1 MAFDET
7 KILEIV
13 AEYIKDNPDSNIK
26 NKIDEIFKLN
36 EPMEFFTAANIMNC
50 IRKSLDLSLQPIS
63 ATNDFYKRFA
73 KDFNNAI
80 KIKIADSFI
89 KTPIIF
95 EICLIKSLSK
105 ILDNIGFEKYCLI
118 KNHLELNEI
127 LIIDINDIIRLAENK
142 IKNS

>member
-50 IRKSLDLSLQPIS
+50 IRKSLDLPSQPIS
-63 ATNDFYKRFA
+63 ATNDFYKKFA
-73 KDFNNAI
+73 KDFNDAI

-95 EICLIKSLSK
+95 EACLIRSLSK
-105 ILDNIGFEKYCLI
+105 TLDNIGFEKYCI
-118 KNHLELNEI
+118 IRNHLELNEI
-127 LIIDINDIIRLAENK
+127 SIIDINGIIRLAEHK
-142 IKNS
+142 LKNS

>member
-50 IRKSLDLSLQPIS
+50 IRKSLDLPSQPIS
-63 ATNDFYKRFA
+63 ATNDFYKKFA
-73 KDFNNAI
+73 KDFNDAI

-95 EICLIKSLSK
+95 EACLIKSLSK
-105 ILDNIGFEKYCLI
+105 TLDNIGFEKYCI
-118 KNHLELNEI
+118 IRNHLELNEI
-127 LIIDINDIIRLAENK
+127 SIIDINGIIRLAEHRL
-142 IKNS
+142 KNS

>member
-50 IRKSLDLSLQPIS
+50 IRKSLDLSPQPIS

-127 LIIDINDIIRLAENK
+127 SIIDINGIIRLAEHK
-142 IKNS
+142 LKNS

>member
-50 IRKSLDLSLQPIS
+50 IRKSLDLPSQPIS
-63 ATNDFYKRFA
+63 ATNDFYRKFA
-73 KDFNNAI
+73 KDFNDAI

-95 EICLIKSLSK
+95 EACLIKSLSK
-105 ILDNIGFEKYCLI
+105 TLDSIGFEKYCI
-118 KNHLELNEI
+118 IRNHLELNEI
-127 LIIDINDIIRLAENK
+127 SIIDINGVIRLAEHK
-142 IKNS
+142 LKNS

>member
-50 IRKSLDLSLQPIS
+50 IKKSLDLSPQPIS

-127 LIIDINDIIRLAENK
+127 SIIDINGIIRLAEHK
-142 IKNS
+142 LKNS

>member
-1 MAFDET
+1 MS
-7 KILEIV
+7 LW
-13 AEYIKDNPDSNIK
+13 NS
-26 NKIDEIFKLN
+26 
-36 EPMEFFTAANIMNC
+36 FTAANIMNC
-50 IRKSLDLSLQPIS
+50 IRKSLDLSPQPIS

-89 KTPIIF
+89 KTSITF

>member
-1 MAFDET
+1 MVFDET

-50 IRKSLDLSLQPIS
+50 IRKSLDLSPQPIS

-127 LIIDINDIIRLAENK
+127 SIIDINGIIRLAEHK
-142 IKNS
+142 LKNS

>member
-50 IRKSLDLSLQPIS
+50 IRKSLDLPSQPIS
-63 ATNDFYKRFA
+63 ATNDFYKKFA
-73 KDFNNAI
+73 KDFNDTI

-95 EICLIKSLSK
+95 EACLIKSLSK
-105 ILDNIGFEKYCLI
+105 TLDDIGFEKYCI
-118 KNHLELNEI
+118 IRNHLELNEI
-127 LIIDINDIIRLAENK
+127 SIIDINGIIRLAEHK
-142 IKNS
+142 LKNS

>member
-50 IRKSLDLSLQPIS
+50 IRKSLDLSPQPIS

-73 KDFNNAI
+73 
-80 KIKIADSFI
+80 
-89 KTPIIF
+89 TMIF
-95 EICLIKSLSK
+95 HSGMQVTELIP
-105 ILDNIGFEKYCLI
+105 
-118 KNHLELNEI
+118 I
-127 LIIDINDIIRLAENK
+127 LIFLI
-142 IKNS
+142 

>member
-13 AEYIKDNPDSNIK
+13 AEYIKDNPDSGIK

-50 IRKSLDLSLQPIS
+50 IRKSLDLPSQPIS
-63 ATNDFYKRFA
+63 ATNDFYRKFA
-73 KDFNNAI
+73 KDFNDVI

-89 KTPIIF
+89 KTPITF
-95 EICLIKSLSK
+95 EACLINSLSK
-105 ILDNIGFEKYCLI
+105 TLDNIGFEKYCI
-118 KNHLELNEI
+118 IRNHLELNEI
-127 LIIDINDIIRLAENK
+127 SIIDINGVIRLAEHK
-142 IKNS
+142 LKNS

>member
-1 MAFDET
+1 MAFNEN
-7 KILEIV
+7 KILQIV

-50 IRKSLDLSLQPIS
+50 TRKSLDLPSQPIS
-63 ATNDFYKRFA
+63 ATNDFYRKFA
-73 KDFNNAI
+73 KDFNDAI

-89 KTPIIF
+89 KNPITF

-105 ILDNIGFEKYCLI
+105 TLDNIGFEKYCI
-118 KNHLELNEI
+118 IRNHLELNEI
-127 LIIDINDIIRLAENK
+127 SIIDINGIIRLTGNR

>member
-50 IRKSLDLSLQPIS
+50 IRKSLDLPSQPIS
-63 ATNDFYKRFA
+63 ATNDFYKKFA
-73 KDFNNAI
+73 KDFNDTI

-95 EICLIKSLSK
+95 EACLIKSLSK
-105 ILDNIGFEKYCLI
+105 TLDNIGFEKYCI
-118 KNHLELNEI
+118 IRNHLELNEI
-127 LIIDINDIIRLAENK
+127 SIIDINGIIRLAEHK
-142 IKNS
+142 LKNS

>member
-1 MAFDET
+1 MAFNET

-50 IRKSLDLSLQPIS
+50 IRKSLDLPSQPIS
-63 ATNDFYKRFA
+63 ATNDFYKKFA
-73 KDFNNAI
+73 KDFNDTI

-95 EICLIKSLSK
+95 EAYLIKSLSK
-105 ILDNIGFEKYCLI
+105 TLDNIGFEKYCI
-118 KNHLELNEI
+118 IRNHLELNEI
-127 LIIDINDIIRLAENK
+127 SIIDINGIIRLAEHK
-142 IKNS
+142 LKNS

>member
-50 IRKSLDLSLQPIS
+50 IRKSLDLPSQPIS
-63 ATNDFYKRFA
+63 ATNDFYKKFA
-73 KDFNNAI
+73 KDFNDTI

-95 EICLIKSLSK
+95 ESCLIKSLSK
-105 ILDNIGFEKYCLI
+105 TLDDIGFEKYCI
-118 KNHLELNEI
+118 IRNHLELNEI
-127 LIIDINDIIRLAENK
+127 SIIDINGIIRLAEHK
-142 IKNS
+142 LKNS

>member
-50 IRKSLDLSLQPIS
+50 IRKSLDLPSQPIS
-63 ATNDFYKRFA
+63 ATNDFYKKFA
-73 KDFNNAI
+73 KDFNDAI

-95 EICLIKSLSK
+95 EACLIKSLSK
-105 ILDNIGFEKYCLI
+105 TLDNIGFEKYCI
-118 KNHLELNEI
+118 IRNHLELNEI
-127 LIIDINDIIRLAENK
+127 SIIDINGIIRLAEHK
-142 IKNS
+142 LKNS

>member
-50 IRKSLDLSLQPIS
+50 IRKSLDLPSQPIS
-63 ATNDFYKRFA
+63 ATNDFYKKFA
-73 KDFNNAI
+73 KDFNDTI

-95 EICLIKSLSK
+95 EACLIKSLSK
-105 ILDNIGFEKYCLI
+105 TLDNIGFEKYCI
-118 KNHLELNEI
+118 IRNHLELNEI
-127 LIIDINDIIRLAENK
+127 SIIDINGIIRLAEHK
-142 IKNS
+142 LKNF

>member
-50 IRKSLDLSLQPIS
+50 IRKSLDLPSQPIS
-63 ATNDFYKRFA
+63 ATNDFYKKFA
-73 KDFNNAI
+73 KDFNDAI

-89 KTPIIF
+89 KTPIRF
-95 EICLIKSLSK
+95 EACLIKSLSK
-105 ILDNIGFEKYCLI
+105 TLDNIGFEKYCI
-118 KNHLELNEI
+118 IRNHLELNEI
-127 LIIDINDIIRLAENK
+127 SIIDINGIIRLAEHRL
-142 IKNS
+142 KNS